1 MSVLY
6 DTEFQHSIRSLYIKG
21 VASRPCTV
29 ISTYDPAYNI
39 FDRHKLLLKKFQDL
53 RNMQCVLLIALS
65 NCQHIFGFFFCC
77 FLFFF
82 FKLTIFLCF
91 IFKNPCDDG

>member
-29 ISTYDPAYNI
+29 ISTYDPAYNT
-39 FDRHKLLLKKFQDL
+39 FDRHKLLKKKFQDL
-53 RNMQCVLLIALS
+53 HNMQCVLLIALS
-65 NCQHIFGFFFCC
+65 NCQHIFVF